1 MKFDVNSVL
10 PKEAPS
16 SRVCVPREGRELG
29 SEPGSKGLP
38 VLWCPLG
45 FFHPVPF
52 LHEPLALCVT
62 EIQNKIAFVFK
73 LWSVNA
79 L

>member
-16 SRVCVPREGRELG
+16 NQACVPREGREPG
-29 SEPGSKGLP
+29 SEGLP
-38 VLWCPLG
+38 ALWCPLG

-52 LHEPLALCVT
+52 LHAPLTLCVT
-62 EIQNKIAFVFK
+62 EIENKIGFVFK

-79 L
+79 V